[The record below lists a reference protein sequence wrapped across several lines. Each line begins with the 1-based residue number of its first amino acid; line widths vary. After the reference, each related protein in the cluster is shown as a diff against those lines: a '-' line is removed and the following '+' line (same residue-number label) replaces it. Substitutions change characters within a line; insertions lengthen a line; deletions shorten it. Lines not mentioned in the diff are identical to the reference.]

1 MVADDSQRLR
11 VAASARPGRWFPQDT
26 TARRVDRP
34 VDRTSLIPPPRSD
47 ASMKRFLR
55 VLLPTTFVVVMV
67 AASLPAGAQ
76 QPKAPH
82 EGTQNLKLMGNVPSS
97 GFRDSDLAFDGK
109 FAYAG
114 NFGGFRILD
123 ISAPGNPKV
132 VTEFFCNGPQNDVS
146 VYRGLLFQSIDTP
159 QSSPECDSTNVMA
172 STPDMFE
179 GIRVFDVSDV
189 RNPEHVA
196 SIQTDCGSHTHTLVP
211 DGDTVY
217 IYVSSYPLTP
227 ANWGPGDICQPL
239 QTGGDGHGY
248 ISIIELDVN
257 DPAGATVHKYFL
269 DDDTA
274 VAHFDL
280 NALGVNLQSSFVA
293 CHDISV
299 FLELNLAAGA
309 CMSEA
314 QVWDISDPLNPEF
327 LWRFDDPAVDPG
339 KVDLWHSAAF
349 SWDGSVVAFGDE
361 SGGGGLP
368 RCLDPTDD
376 QGRIWF
382 LNTESAT
389 DEGELL
395 ANYKIPR
402 SETGI
407 CTMHNFNFIP
417 TRNGQK
423 VLVSSAYT
431 AGTSVVDVDALIA
444 GASEAEAEIAWFK
457 GEGDNAW
464 SSYWYNG
471 HIYTNGARG
480 VDVLLLSDRARA
492 SAVKQSMSNPQTQ
505 DVVIGG

>member
-1 MVADDSQRLR
+1 MESGL
-11 VAASARPGRWFPQDT
+11 
-26 TARRVDRP
+26 
-34 VDRTSLIPPPRSD
+34 RTSV
-47 ASMKRFLR
+47 KRFTKI
-55 VLLPTTFVVVMV
+55 VLAFVFVLAMLGGN
-67 AASLPAGAQ
+67 LPAGAQ
-76 QPKAPH
+76 TEAH
-82 EGTQNLKLMGNVPSS
+82 EGTKNMKLLGNVPTS
-97 GFRDSDLAFDGK
+97 GFRDSDLAFDGRL
-109 FAYAG
+109 AYAG

-132 VTEFFCNGPQNDVS
+132 VTDFRCNGPQNDVS
-146 VYRGLLFQSIDTP
+146 VYRDLLFQSIDTP
-159 QSSPECDSTNVMA
+159 QSGPECDSTNVTA
-172 STPDMFE
+172 ETPGMFE

-196 SIQTDCGSHTHTLVP
+196 SIQTDCGSHTHTLLP

-227 ANWGPGDICQPL
+227 ANWGPGEICQPVEND
-239 QTGGDGHGY
+239 GGHGY

-269 DDDTA
+269 DENTA
-274 VAHFDL
+274 VAEFDL
-280 NALGVNLQSSFVA
+280 NALGVDLQSSFVA
-293 CHDISV
+293 CHDISIFV
-299 FLELNLAAGA
+299 ELNLAAGA

-314 QVWDISDPLNPEF
+314 QLWDVSDPLNPEF

-368 RCLDPTDD
+368 RCLDPDDD

-402 SETGI
+402 SEPGI

-444 GASEAEAEIAWFK
+444 GASEADSEIGFFK
-457 GEGDNAW
+457 GAGDNAW

-480 VDVLLLSDRARA
+480 VDVLLLSDKARA
-492 SAVKQSMSNPQTQ
+492 SAQRLPMMNPQTQ
-505 DVVIGG
+505 ISTIGR